1 MVRRFLIL
9 ACILGFIGVSAG
21 TFGAHGLKEIIK
33 SNGAA
38 ETFAKGASPDSQQD
52 PTQRLLENF
61 NTGVRYNMYHA
72 LALLAVAWICA
83 HTREYRHKSPT
94 VAGWAF
100 VIGVILF
107 SGSLYAMAFTGQRWL
122 GMITPFGGVSFLVG
136 WTMLGFTGLK
146 MNRPVSAGGEPDDD
160 GDDGA

>member
-1 MVRRFLIL
+1 MVRHFLIL
-9 ACILGFIGVSAG
+9 ASVLGFIGVAAG
-21 TFGAHGLKEIIK
+21 TFGAHGLEEIIK

-38 ETFAKGASPDSQQD
+38 ETFAREATPQSKQD
-52 PTQRLLENF
+52 ATQRLLENF

-72 LALLAVAWICA
+72 LALLAVAWISA

-107 SGSLYAMAFTGQRWL
+107 SGSLYVMAVTGLRWL
-122 GMITPFGGVSFLVG
+122 GMITPIGGVSFLIG

-146 MNRPVSAGGEPDDD
+146 MNRPVNAGGEPDED
-160 GDDGA
+160 GDDGE